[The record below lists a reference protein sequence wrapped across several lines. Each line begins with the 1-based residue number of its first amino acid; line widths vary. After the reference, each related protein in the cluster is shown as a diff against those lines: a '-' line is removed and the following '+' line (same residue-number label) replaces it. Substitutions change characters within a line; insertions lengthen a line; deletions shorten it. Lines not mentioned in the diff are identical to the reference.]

1 MRVSRTMNRA
11 VLTTSFRGAPSTSRS
26 CGSPSS
32 VTSTVGSSAKRTLGG
47 SFFRPCAL
55 FFSRSATFTFSSAR
69 SYEMTRFH
77 FGTSA
82 STISANFFSFSGVM
96 FGKRTRFTLM
106 RRISTER
113 SSRST
118 ETEAV
123 KKMTPNFGAVSPFF
137 VHRDG
142 GAAADRV
149 PFEGLEL
156 GLVHDR
162 RVALRR
168 RELAGPGVGRDR
180 GGTRNARERTRRR
193 PLTSFETA
201 ALMGALLPGVLVPI
215 QYRTTRLKP

>member
-1 MRVSRTMNRA
+1 LLRVSSTMKRG
-11 VLTTSFRGAPSTSRS
+11 VFTTTLRGVPSTSRS

-32 VTSTVGSSAKRTLGG
+32 VTSTVGSWAKRTFGG

-55 FFSRSATFTFSSAR
+55 FFSRPATFTASITR

-82 STISANFFSFSGVM
+82 STIPANVFSLSGVM

-118 ETEAV
+118 ETDAV

-137 VHRDG
+137 VTEM
-142 GAAADRV
+142 AA
-149 PFEGLEL
+149 
-156 GLVHDR
+156 
-162 RVALRR
+162 
-168 RELAGPGVGRDR
+168 
-180 GGTRNARERTRRR
+180 R
-193 PLTSFETA
+193 PLIVS
-201 ALMGALLPGVLVPI
+201 P
-215 QYRTTRLKP
+215 LKVSICG